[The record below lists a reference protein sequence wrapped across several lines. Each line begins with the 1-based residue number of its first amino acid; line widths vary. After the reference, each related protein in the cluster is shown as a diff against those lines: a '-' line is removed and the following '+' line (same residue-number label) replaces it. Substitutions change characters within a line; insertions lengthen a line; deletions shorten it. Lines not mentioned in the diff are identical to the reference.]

1 MISNNQLSLI
11 PTRVLY
17 RTHLL
22 FQILGYYES
31 ESDDIDVP
39 LSKRINRLNIENT
52 GITNGSTPS
61 TSLISV
67 NNSASAVSNMHAG
80 PTNNTTRIDYENRPY
95 SGYPN
100 LTHDQRIQNM
110 WQRNHDNS
118 AAGDVSVERTS
129 MYQEPVESS
138 SQNDRTSMNHG
149 QLHSSSFREKYNY
162 PENSQYYHSNHLL
175 YSLFQER
182 QTRQN
187 NDT

>member
-1 MISNNQLSLI
+1 MGSSIQCECEKFEEQNGVN
-11 PTRVLY
+11 
-17 RTHLL
+17 
-22 FQILGYYES
+22 GYYES

-61 TSLISV
+61 TSLIPV

-80 PTNNTTRIDYENRPY
+80 PINNTRIDYENRTY

-118 AAGDVSVERTS
+118 AVSDVRVERTS
-129 MYQEPVESS
+129 MYQ
-138 SQNDRTSMNHG
+138 G